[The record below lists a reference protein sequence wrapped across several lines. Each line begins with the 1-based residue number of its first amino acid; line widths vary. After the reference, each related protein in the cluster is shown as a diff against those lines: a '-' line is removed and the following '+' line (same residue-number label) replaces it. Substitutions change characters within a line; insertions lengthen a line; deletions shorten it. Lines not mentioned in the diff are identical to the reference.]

1 MILFLKFDLVLYAAY
16 LYHPVIFDVVLYI
29 ILPRLPHLWFFNLI
43 HLLFLIAALVHS
55 WVQLFITYIIEFAF
69 LIILLYH
76 LFYRSESYSIQPH
89 YKIINFILNSIVI
102 QNIFLLNS
110 EFQIIK
116 IIFFLLDED
125 FPIAF
130 FFQRSKKLI

>member
-29 ILPRLPHLWFFNLI
+29 ILPHLPHLWFFNLI

-55 WVQLFITYIIEFAF
+55 WVQLFITYIIELAF

-102 QNIFLLNS
+102 QNIFLSNS
-110 EFQIIK
+110 KFQIIK

-130 FFQRSKKLI
+130 FYFIQQKN